1 MVQSRVGRGGRA
13 AEGAGLENQ
22 YGIYSH
28 RGFESHPLR
37 QFTLSHGFL
46 NGGGFY
52 ELFSLKV
59 GKKFIAILFKSG

>member
-1 MVQSRVGRGGRA
+1 MDESG
-13 AEGAGLENQ
+13 GLENR
-22 YGIYSH
+22 SPSRD

-37 QFTLSHGFL
+37 QFTLRHGFL

-52 ELFSLKV
+52 EFFSLKV